1 MLTGGSSTRL
11 GTDKAELRFGGRTT
25 LEHVVHTVD
34 VPVIVVGPDAQ
45 GLPVHQVR
53 EDPPGGGPAAGI
65 AAALPLLTTPVV
77 GVLATDMPFALDAML
92 RAVRSLPDDADGC
105 VLIDADG
112 REQYLCAAYRTA
124 ALRRVMVGSVHN
136 RSMREILAPLTLM
149 PLAVADHETLL
160 DVDTPNDLSAARE
173 WEKRH
178 AGMD

>member
-11 GTDKAELRFGGRTT
+11 GTDKAALRFGGRTT
-25 LEHVVHTVD
+25 VGHVVHMVD
-34 VPVIVVGPDAQ
+34 IPVIVVGPDAQ
-45 GLPVHQVR
+45 GLPVIQVR

-65 AAALPLLTTPVV
+65 AAALPLVSTPVL

-92 RAVRSLPDDADGC
+92 RAVGSLPDDADGC

-136 RSMREILAPLTLM
+136 RSMREALAPLTLHHM
-149 PLAVADHETLL
+149 PMLGHETLF
-160 DVDTPNDLSAARE
+160 DIDTPDDLAAARE
-173 WEKRH
+173 WEASH